1 MRVNL
6 SCDSYFIVIVK
17 LFCLLKIGAFCNK
30 GVMNSSGLNH
40 FPSNKMFDD
49 AGDAWGKPNFLN
61 RHIEARSPVGRN
73 SAFYSMNH
81 KNRGVA
87 IILNH
92 EFFEIKTLKDRS
104 GTKVDCEKLSSTLQG
119 LGFNVFPYHNLRLK
133 DITKV
138 IEEGKEVKFI
148 FFIKTISRPSDY
160 WSYVMYS
167 DVIDSGSCAFLEEE
181 VL

>member
-1 MRVNL
+1 
-6 SCDSYFIVIVK
+6 
-17 LFCLLKIGAFCNK
+17 
-30 GVMNSSGLNH
+30 MNSSGLNH

-92 EFFEIKTLKDRS
+92 EIFEIKTLKDRS

-133 DITKV
+133 DINKV
-138 IEEGKEVKFI
+138 IEEGDTCFI
-148 FFIKTISRPSDY
+148 LFTHYEFCNCYPKTLLNR
-160 WSYVMYS
+160 
-167 DVIDSGSCAFLEEE
+167 
-181 VL
+181 